1 MKIVILDG
9 YIKNPGDLSWSR
21 YEELGDLTIY
31 DRTQA
36 EDTKLIIERIGDAE
50 AVLVSSVPLYR
61 EVIENC
67 TTIRYIGVL
76 STGYDGVDIKAA
88 RERNIPVCNIPT
100 YGTNSV
106 SQFTIALLLEIC
118 NRVGHH
124 DEAVKAGR
132 WGQQPDFCFW
142 DYPLIELSGKTM
154 GVIGFGRI
162 GQQTA
167 AAAAALGMKLLYN
180 NGFRKPELET
190 ENCRFADRD
199 ELFEKSDV
207 IALHCPL
214 FPDTKGLINR
224 NTIAKMKDGVI
235 LLNSSRGALVVDED
249 LAEALNSG
257 KVYAAGLDVVSEEP
271 ISMDNPLLSAPNC
284 IITPHI
290 AWAAKES
297 RAKLLDLGADNLAA
311 FAAGNPV
318 NLVN

>member
-21 YEELGDLTIY
+21 YEELGALTIY
-31 DRTQA
+31 DRTPA
-36 EDTKLIIERIGDAE
+36 NDTKLIMERIGDAD
-50 AVLVSSVPLYR
+50 AVLVSSVPLGR
-61 EVIENC
+61 EVIE
-67 TTIRYIGVL
+67 
-76 STGYDGVDIKAA
+76 
-88 RERNIPVCNIPT
+88 
-100 YGTNSV
+100 
-106 SQFTIALLLEIC
+106 IALLLEIC
-118 NRVGHH
+118 SRAGHH
-124 DEAVKAGR
+124 SDAVKAGR

-142 DYPLIELSGKTM
+142 DYPLIELAGKTM

-162 GQQTA
+162 GQRTA
-167 AAAAALGMKLLYN
+167 VIAAALGMKILYN
-180 NGFRKPELET
+180 DGFRRAELET
-190 ENCRFADRD
+190 ENCRFAERG

-214 FPDTKGLINR
+214 FPDTQGLINR
-224 NTIAKMKDGVI
+224 DTIAKMKDGVI

-257 KVYAAGLDVVSEEP
+257 KVYAAGLDVVSQEP

-297 RAKLLDLGADNLAA
+297 RARLLEIGADNLAA
-311 FAAGNPV
+311 FAAGSPV

>member
-1 MKIVILDG
+1 MKNFWHMHL
-9 YIKNPGDLSWSR
+9 
-21 YEELGDLTIY
+21 
-31 DRTQA
+31 A
-36 EDTKLIIERIGDAE
+36 
-50 AVLVSSVPLYR
+50 
-61 EVIENC
+61 
-67 TTIRYIGVL
+67 
-76 STGYDGVDIKAA
+76 
-88 RERNIPVCNIPT
+88 
-100 YGTNSV
+100 
-106 SQFTIALLLEIC
+106 
-118 NRVGHH
+118 H
-124 DEAVKAGR
+124 
-132 WGQQPDFCFW
+132 FCFW

>member
-1 MKIVILDG
+1 
-9 YIKNPGDLSWSR
+9 
-21 YEELGDLTIY
+21 
-31 DRTQA
+31 
-36 EDTKLIIERIGDAE
+36 
-50 AVLVSSVPLYR
+50 
-61 EVIENC
+61 
-67 TTIRYIGVL
+67 
-76 STGYDGVDIKAA
+76 
-88 RERNIPVCNIPT
+88 
-100 YGTNSV
+100 
-106 SQFTIALLLEIC
+106 
-118 NRVGHH
+118 
-124 DEAVKAGR
+124 
-132 WGQQPDFCFW
+132 
-142 DYPLIELSGKTM
+142 M

-180 NGFRKPELET
+180 DGFRKPELET
-190 ENCRFADRD
+190 ENCRYADRD

>member
-1 MKIVILDG
+1 M
-9 YIKNPGDLSWSR
+9 
-21 YEELGDLTIY
+21 
-31 DRTQA
+31 
-36 EDTKLIIERIGDAE
+36 
-50 AVLVSSVPLYR
+50 
-61 EVIENC
+61 
-67 TTIRYIGVL
+67 
-76 STGYDGVDIKAA
+76 
-88 RERNIPVCNIPT
+88 
-100 YGTNSV
+100 

-118 NRVGHH
+118 SRAGHH
-124 DEAVKAGR
+124 SDAVKAGR

-142 DYPLIELSGKTM
+142 DYPLIELAGKTM

-162 GQQTA
+162 GQRTA
-167 AAAAALGMKLLYN
+167 VIAAALGMKILYN
-180 NGFRKPELET
+180 DGFRRAELET
-190 ENCRFADRD
+190 ENCRFAERG

-214 FPDTKGLINR
+214 FPDTQGLINR
-224 NTIAKMKDGVI
+224 DTIAKMKDGVI

-257 KVYAAGLDVVSEEP
+257 KVYAAGLDVVSQEP

-297 RAKLLDLGADNLAA
+297 RARLLEIGADNLAA
-311 FAAGNPV
+311 FAAGSPV

>member
-21 YEELGDLTIY
+21 YEELGALTIY
-31 DRTQA
+31 DRT
-36 EDTKLIIERIGDAE
+36 KLIMERIGDAD
-50 AVLVSSVPLYR
+50 AVLVSSVPLGR

-67 TTIRYIGVL
+67 PSIRYIGVL
-76 STGYDGVDIKAA
+76 STGYDGVDIQAA

-100 YGTNSV
+100 YGTDSV

-118 NRVGHH
+118 SRAGHH
-124 DEAVKAGR
+124 SDAVKAGR

-142 DYPLIELSGKTM
+142 DYPLIELAGKTM

-162 GQQTA
+162 GQRTA
-167 AAAAALGMKLLYN
+167 AIAAALGMKILYN
-180 NGFRKPELET
+180 DGFRRAELET
-190 ENCRFADRD
+190 ENCRFAERG

-214 FPDTKGLINR
+214 FPDTQGLINR
-224 NTIAKMKDGVI
+224 DTIAKMKDGVI

-257 KVYAAGLDVVSEEP
+257 KVYAAGLDVVSQEP

-297 RAKLLDLGADNLAA
+297 RARLLEIGADNLAA
-311 FAAGNPV
+311 FAAGSPV